1 MADMAVSQGWGLRAR
16 LAMLV
21 NVFDNMSD
29 VEDRFVRTVN
39 AVWSYII
46 DTSLWQ
52 ESFQTLDEFK
62 YTVDYQHKVL
72 PSIVRHGEITRR
84 AALLCN
90 DITSTWG
97 INPMT
102 DWPDDIQPQ
111 VVSHHMARELRLI
124 SQLAEYSVVLPRIR
138 NQIAKRRST
147 VLRTRKTP
155 RILHSDLQHVRADLE
170 LELVKESPPN
180 GPGQSN
186 HVSVIIHNNIS
197 SEFSASTAGVPPS
210 KSNEAQQDEE
220 VDKSSEYN
228 DEQQDE
234 EMPDTP
240 GSPPPSKTCSCPED
254 MLKVLQSLKGP
265 RASEEG
271 STFFVTVMES
281 GIVRDICHRHL
292 RSLCSQAVGLQ
303 SNNSHAVLLKRLEE
317 TYPHVNNLDPFTID
331 HPDWF
336 YKDVRVITEEESR
349 LRVFKFPGEPDDD
362 MVVDDAISEMI
373 LTRYGGPD
381 TVNVWYDVGT
391 IIVGDVFQY
400 INTLELNALVDIEFN
415 IYRHHHRML
424 PGKKRL
430 GWLRNMFFSII
441 QQLVRQDLVWYALSV
456 ACRPDHN
463 HRLITYP
470 YVTKDTDPGKR
481 TYFFH
486 MDLNVERYCKDGHG
500 GNLLTS
506 SVSLDDE
513 DEQSCTFIMPGFHK
527 HIHDWHRKRTA
538 AGTSTNGYT
547 TGLANA
553 FTAEELKEWP
563 LRPCPCPAYGIR
575 ISNAQTPHGSHGPTE
590 LPADSTEEPTDHRR
604 RTCSAWHSAFDKEH
618 QKLDIDDTLS
628 HPDLTRCH
636 LYLEVP
642 SREPS
647 GQTPKYGAPDY
658 RFPASVVLGSISP
671 IGDALVGRRKYTDP
685 EVQRD
690 LKILFG
696 SDREA
701 AAKLVKQHQDEAVRQ
716 YFVAYKKMEA
726 LEREIFG
733 ENSYFHWR
741 DQGNLG
747 IPEAE

>member
-1 MADMAVSQGWGLRAR
+1 MSLLSTVANRESENPAEIIGETLRAMEPTER
-16 LAMLV
+16 LDALIDLFNSANVMDERVAHSVAAAWAYLV
-21 NVFDNMSD
+21 DHSVWAS
-29 VEDRFVRTVN
+29 RFPRLDIFEQ
-39 AVWSYII
+39 YINFTDAIEPFI
-46 DTSLWQ
+46 DK
-52 ESFQTLDEFK
+52 DE
-62 YTVDYQHKVL
+62 QL
-72 PSIVRHGEITRR
+72 TRR
-84 AALLCN
+84 T
-90 DITSTWG
+90 ITICDKIQSSWG
-97 INPMT
+97 MDPRTDFPVDINPRH
-102 DWPDDIQPQ
+102 ISQRL
-111 VVSHHMARELRLI
+111 ARELQRLSTVCLYEDALPLLRSEI
-124 SQLAEYSVVLPRIR
+124 ANRLSILQRSKEPYLQAIDVSNVIQSVV
-138 NQIAKRRST
+138 
-147 VLRTRKTP
+147 
-155 RILHSDLQHVRADLE
+155 
-170 LELVKESPPN
+170 ES
-180 GPGQSN
+180 
-186 HVSVIIHNNIS
+186 
-197 SEFSASTAGVPPS
+197 
-210 KSNEAQQDEE
+210 
-220 VDKSSEYN
+220 
-228 DEQQDE
+228 
-234 EMPDTP
+234 
-240 GSPPPSKTCSCPED
+240 SPPPSSKRHKHAPPPRIRDDTPEYTAGIIINATEHTSQPPPPPPPPPSPPSPPPEPKPCSCPED
-254 MLKVLQSLKGP
+254 MLQVLQSLKGP

-281 GIVRDICHRHL
+281 GILRDICHRHL

-349 LRVFKFPGEPDDD
+349 LRVFKFPGEPHDD
-362 MVVDDAISEMI
+362 MVVDDAISEII

-563 LRPCPCPAYGIR
+563 LQPCPCPAYGIR